1 MAKSNS
7 IISLK
12 VAQLAM
18 FVAQQKSI
26 TLREALGYVYASPFY
41 TELYNEDAKWWYLDV
56 NTLYHHLE
64 TANRKMLAPT
74 KAELAFWNFCV
85 ERYADM
91 HNQSA
96 LQIYALFEKYKV
108 SDYLIHGFEVL
119 HTQGEEY
126 IMHDIEVYLY
136 HHKND

>member
-18 FVAQQKSI
+18 FVAQQKSM

-64 TANRKMLAPT
+64 TANKQALAPT
-74 KAELAFWNFCV
+74 KEELTFLNFCV
-85 ERYADM
+85 EHYANA

-96 LQIYALFEKYKV
+96 QQTYALFEWHGV
-108 SDYLIHGFEVL
+108 SDYLIRGFDVL
-119 HTQGEEY
+119 HTQGEQY
-126 IMHDIEVYLY
+126 IMHDIAVYL
-136 HHKND
+136 HNHNND